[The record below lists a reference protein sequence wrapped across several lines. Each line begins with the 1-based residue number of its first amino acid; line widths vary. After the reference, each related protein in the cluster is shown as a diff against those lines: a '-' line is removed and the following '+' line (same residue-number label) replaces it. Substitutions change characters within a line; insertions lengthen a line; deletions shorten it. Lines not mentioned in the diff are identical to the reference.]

1 MKNKKISIIKIL
13 AVVPS
18 FIIIASALAVVFKI
32 FDLPPKVEANTA
44 KIIELEK
51 DNVATEI
58 QLRYHTEL
66 LTEMRADIKRL
77 LMMKKI
83 D

>member
-1 MKNKKISIIKIL
+1 MKKIKTIKNFI
-13 AVVPS
+13 VVFPT
-18 FIIIASALAVVFKI
+18 IIALLGALAVVFKI

-51 DNVATEI
+51 ENISTEI
-58 QLRYHTEL
+58 QLRHNTEL

-77 LMMKKI
+77 LIMKKI

>member
-1 MKNKKISIIKIL
+1 MVKKNKSFKRSWLTLANIVIIL
-13 AVVPS
+13 
-18 FIIIASALAVVFKI
+18 SALAVAFKI
-32 FDLPPKVEANTA
+32 YALPPIVEKHNERLN
-44 KIIELEK
+44 KLEK

>member
-1 MKNKKISIIKIL
+1 MKKTKTIKNFI
-13 AVVPS
+13 VVFPT
-18 FIIIASALAVVFKI
+18 IIALLGALAVVFKI

>member
-1 MKNKKISIIKIL
+1 MVKKNKSLKRSWLTLANIAIIL
-13 AVVPS
+13 
-18 FIIIASALAVVFKI
+18 SALAVAFKI
-32 FDLPPKVEANTA
+32 YALPPIVEKNTQR
-44 KIIELEK
+44 IEKLEK
-51 DNVATEI
+51 DNVSTEI

>member
-1 MKNKKISIIKIL
+1 MALLPSL
-13 AVVPS
+13 ALIV
-18 FIIIASALAVVFKI
+18 SALAVVFKI

-51 DNVATEI
+51 ENISTEI
-58 QLRYHTEL
+58 QLRHNTEL

-77 LMMKKI
+77 LMMKKN
-83 D
+83 

>member
-1 MKNKKISIIKIL
+1 MKKAKIIKNFI
-13 AVVPS
+13 VVLPT
-18 FIIIASALAVVFKI
+18 IIALLGALAVMFKI

>member
-1 MKNKKISIIKIL
+1 MKFKKYITLQNIL
-13 AVVPS
+13 I
-18 FIIIASALAVVFKI
+18 FLSALAVVFKI
-32 FDLPPKVEANTA
+32 FDLPPKVEANSL

-77 LMMKKI
+77 LMMKKN
-83 D
+83 

>member
-1 MKNKKISIIKIL
+1 MKKTKIIKNFI
-13 AVVPS
+13 VVFPT
-18 FIIIASALAVVFKI
+18 IIVLLGALAVVFKI

-51 DNVATEI
+51 ENISTEI
-58 QLRYHTEL
+58 QLRHNTEL

-77 LMMKKI
+77 LIMKKI